1 MAGLRPRFSHN
12 FKGLVMDDND
22 VSITALGG
30 NPFSASITSMGF
42 DATGSGSLPG
52 AGSLPDA
59 SGVING
65 GSSVVIMSAPFDGS
79 SGASS
84 NAPRHGSNPASIP
97 GTPANFMAQV
107 AASVAA
113 ASAQEA
119 FQFTAAGQH
128 TPTRYVQPW
137 WKASSPGSDHYQT
150 MPMQH
155 PQGPR
160 ADPLFSIAPP
170 ETNDFNGSDLPSEYE
185 NGSDNQITNIGANI
199 GGGGGPNGGFNGA
212 VGQMRD
218 YYLGNRNLGVAP
230 NLFFGQFNEPGVF
243 SWSDIGNSPS
253 NDREIQLSIIGNIG
267 GDFMGFDATPGA
279 SIGSGGAAEFD
290 FSMFE

>member
-1 MAGLRPRFSHN
+1 MAGSVTEYPGLNFS
-12 FKGLVMDDND
+12 VDIWPDD
-22 VSITALGG
+22 
-30 NPFSASITSMGF
+30 PM
-42 DATGSGSLPG
+42 P
-52 AGSLPDA
+52 
-59 SGVING
+59 
-65 GSSVVIMSAPFDGS
+65 GSSSNYAPNDPANS
-79 SGASS
+79 SGASIANGGVGAVS
-84 NAPRHGSNPASIP
+84 PLGGAGASSTSGAAVFSHGSNPANIP
-97 GTPANFMAQV
+97 GTVANFLAQV

-119 FQFTAAGQH
+119 VQFTAAGQH
-128 TPTRYVQPW
+128 TPTRYAAPW
-137 WKASSPGSDHYQT
+137 WTSDKYQT

-212 VGQMRD
+212 VGPMRG
-218 YYLGNRNLGVAP
+218 YYLGNRYLGVAP
-230 NLFFGQFNEPGVF
+230 NLFFGPLNEPGVF

-253 NDREIQLSIIGNIG
+253 NDREIQLGIIGNIG